1 MDRPHLATA
10 LELRDLHLVS
20 GSRRRGQSLDRLW
33 ALVARLTRSGG
44 RR

>member
-10 LELRDLHLVS
+10 LELRHLHVAY
-20 GSRRRGQSLDRLW
+20 GSPRRSQRLDRLW
-33 ALVARLTRSGG
+33 ALVVRLTRSGE